1 LHEHDQQGLLCLKSI
16 SGAPAYSAVR
26 KAKARQTVEAM
37 NKNEAQ
43 DTQLNN
49 ATLLEIIK
57 AQSDIAKLGLD
68 LGGVMAYVAE
78 RTEKLTRAQ
87 GAVVELAE
95 GADMVYRAA
104 SGNVANL
111 LGMRLARE
119 TSLSGLC
126 VRSGE
131 ILLCDDSETDA
142 RVDREACRRAGL
154 RSMIVTP
161 LRHLETTVG
170 VLKVMKPEVNAFSEE
185 DIQLLSLMSELIA
198 AAMFHA
204 AQHET
209 SELYLRA
216 THDALTGLPNR
227 ALFYDRLRQSVDLAV
242 RSAGA
247 LCVLN
252 LDMDGLKPINDH
264 HGHRAGDAAIRETAS
279 RIAGNSRRVDTAARV
294 GGDEFAMILPGIATR
309 KDAEAYSHRLADKVG
324 QPFEFEGRRIDLG
337 VSVGVAM
344 LPENGTEMTA
354 LIEYADRSMYETKR
368 ERKRAR

>member
-1 LHEHDQQGLLCLKSI
+1 
-16 SGAPAYSAVR
+16 
-26 KAKARQTVEAM
+26 M

-78 RTEKLTRAQ
+78 RTEQLTRAH

-95 GADMVYRAA
+95 GSDMVYRAA

-126 VRSGE
+126 VLRGE
-131 ILLCDDSETDA
+131 ILRCDDSETDS

-161 LRHLETTVG
+161 LKHLETTVG
-170 VLKVMKPEVNAFSEE
+170 VLKVMKPEVNAFTDE

-242 RSAGA
+242 RSSGA
-247 LCVLN
+247 LGVLN
-252 LDMDGLKPINDH
+252 LDMDGLKPINDRY
-264 HGHRAGDAAIRETAS
+264 GHRAGDAAIKETAS
-279 RIAGNSRRVDTAARV
+279 RIASNSRRVDTAARV
-294 GGDEFAMILPGIATR
+294 GGDEFGMILPGVAGR
-309 KDAEAYSHRLADKVG
+309 KDAEAYSRRLAQKVG
-324 QPFEFEGRRIDLG
+324 EPFEFEGQRIDLG
-337 VSVGVAM
+337 VSVGIAL
-344 LPENGTEMTA
+344 LPEDGTELTA

-368 ERKRAR
+368 QRKHTEKA

>member
-1 LHEHDQQGLLCLKSI
+1 MK
-16 SGAPAYSAVR
+16 
-26 KAKARQTVEAM
+26 
-37 NKNEAQ
+37 NNEAK
-43 DTQLNN
+43 DTQLDN

-78 RTEKLTRAQ
+78 RTEQLTRAE

-95 GADMVYRAA
+95 GEDMVYRAA
-104 SGNVANL
+104 SGNVADL
-111 LGMRLARE
+111 LGLRLARE

-126 VRSGE
+126 VREGE
-131 ILLCDDSETDA
+131 ILRCDDSETDP

-161 LRHLETTVG
+161 LKHLETTVG
-170 VLKVMKPEVNAFSEE
+170 VLKVTNSEVDAFKDE
-185 DIQLLSLMSELIA
+185 DIRTLSLMSELIA

-204 AQHET
+204 AKHET

-242 RSAGA
+242 RSSGG
-247 LCVLN
+247 LGVLN
-252 LDMDGLKPINDH
+252 LDMDGLKPINDRY
-264 HGHRAGDAAIRETAS
+264 GHRAGDAAIRETAT
-279 RIAGNSRRVDTAARV
+279 RIARHSRRVDTAARV
-294 GGDEFAMILPGIATR
+294 GGDEFAVILPGIGGR
-309 KDAEAYSHRLADKVG
+309 RDAEVYSRRLVDSVG
-324 QPFEFEGRRIDLG
+324 EPYEFEGHRIDLG
-337 VSVGVAM
+337 VSVGVAI
-344 LPENGTEMTA
+344 LPDDGTEMTA

-368 ERKRAR
+368 ERKQIR